1 MPWIMAS
8 FIQLI
13 GMEVCVLLLD
23 VCVCHLWN
31 MYGVAVYVS
40 SDLPT
45 SKTKKNESGQPQQ
58 NEKMSVKAIFILI
71 I

>member
-23 VCVCHLWN
+23 VCVCHLWH